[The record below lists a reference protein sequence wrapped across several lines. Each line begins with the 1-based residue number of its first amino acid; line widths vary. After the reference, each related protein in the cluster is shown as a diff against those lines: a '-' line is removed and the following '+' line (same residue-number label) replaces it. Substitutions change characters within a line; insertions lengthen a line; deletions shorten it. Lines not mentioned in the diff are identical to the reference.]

1 MDQDKQKKL
10 KALLRELESD
20 ELSVDLTLRSMPVS
34 NLNRDDTKVRLAN
47 LRKWIATLKDVLGE
61 PA

>member
-10 KALLRELESD
+10 KALSSSRKSD